1 MALDKQRKKKLIKKY
16 QLHEGDTGS
25 PQVQIV
31 LLTVRIEELT
41 KHLTKHKK
49 DLHSRRGLLNL
60 VGQRRKLMKYLEKTD
75 AQAIKALK
83 KELKLGK

>member
-1 MALDKQRKKKLIKKY
+1 MALDKQRKKKLIKKH
-16 QLHEGDTGS
+16 QMHEGDTGS

-31 LLTVRIEELT
+31 LLTARIEELT
-41 KHLTKHKK
+41 KHLAKHKK

-75 AQAIKALK
+75 AKVLQALK